1 MSAQLASL
9 LQQHASR
16 PIEAEN
22 QMSLRSIIT
31 LGVAVALAT
40 LMAVPNVAAQARP
53 DPRPA
58 RVIIFHMD
66 SMLADAPERLSL
78 SNWLA
83 VAAEGTRA
91 SEMTTVIPYH
101 PTDSGYFVLS
111 TTSFPN
117 PTTAA
122 GTLFLEPAI
131 EQTYLQHRFK
141 GHTAL
146 IAGSTAYRSIGE
158 GFTYT
163 NLSQALTDE
172 RVVEEGLRQL
182 REHPDL
188 SFMRLILQDANAVLQ
203 RVGFTRE
210 NVPWRGDAY
219 GEGSPYFA
227 SLRRADALL
236 GRFVDELKRMDKY
249 EDTLLVLMP
258 DGAAR
263 GGWHGPQQEESWR
276 LPFALRGP
284 GIAKRRVIGY
294 AENID
299 VAPTIAA
306 MMGVEPPNADGASGR
321 VLTEVMAG
329 QPATAAGGARRIE
342 RLNRQHKEYLRLTGW
357 MQVHAGRYPLL
368 DLAWMASHNRLVQP
382 TRFWDLSS
390 IDEWRRAGSF
400 DRMLADNEA
409 ALVALRDALAR
420 SGAPALPD

>member
-1 MSAQLASL
+1 
-9 LQQHASR
+9 
-16 PIEAEN
+16 
-22 QMSLRSIIT
+22 MSLRSII
-31 LGVAVALAT
+31 AVAGALAA
-40 LMAVPNVAAQARP
+40 LMAAPNASAQAGP
-53 DPRPA
+53 DTRPA
-58 RVIIFHMD
+58 RVIIFHLD
-66 SMLADAPERLSL
+66 SLLADAPERLGL
-78 SNWLA
+78 THWLA
-83 VAAEGTRA
+83 VAEEGTRA
-91 SEMTTVIPYH
+91 SQMTTVFPYH

-122 GTLFLEPAI
+122 GTLFLEPAV
-131 EQTYLQHRFK
+131 EETYIQHRFK
-141 GHTAL
+141 GHTAF
-146 IAGSTAYRSIGE
+146 IAGSTAYRSIAE
-158 GFTYT
+158 GFSYT
-163 NLSQALTDE
+163 HLSQALTDE

-188 SFMRLILQDANAVLQ
+188 TFMRLILQDTNAVLQ

-219 GEGSPYFA
+219 GEGSPYRA
-227 SLRRADALL
+227 SVRRADALL
-236 GRFVDELKRMDKY
+236 GRFVDELKRIDKY

-263 GGWHGPQQEESWR
+263 SGWHGPQQEDSWR

-284 GIAKRRVIGY
+284 GIAKGRVIGY

-306 MMGVEPPNADGASGR
+306 MMGVEPPNSDGASGR

-329 QPATAAGGARRIE
+329 QPATAAGEARRIE

-357 MQVHAGRYPLL
+357 IQVHAGRYPLL
-368 DLAWMASHNRLVQP
+368 DLAWMASHNRLMRP
-382 TRFWDLSS
+382 ARFWDLSS
-390 IDEWRRAGSF
+390 IDEWHRAGSF

-409 ALVALRDALAR
+409 TLSYLRDALAR